1 MAMKPKFTLLA
12 AVSLG
17 AVGLFIGGHSTLSFP
32 SASAQAD
39 SRPVV
44 EAAAPRRAALAKR
57 LRSNATLSAYEEAD
71 RLPKLQVIS
80 RKSELISAIM

>member
-32 SASAQAD
+32 SA
-39 SRPVV
+39 
-44 EAAAPRRAALAKR
+44 
-57 LRSNATLSAYEEAD
+57 
-71 RLPKLQVIS
+71 
-80 RKSELISAIM
+80 